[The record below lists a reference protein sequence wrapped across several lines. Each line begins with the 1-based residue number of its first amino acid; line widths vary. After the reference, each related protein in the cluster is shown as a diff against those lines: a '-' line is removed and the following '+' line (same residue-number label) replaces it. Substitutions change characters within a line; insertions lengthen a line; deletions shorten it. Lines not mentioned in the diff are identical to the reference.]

1 MRLSNRRKIPLY
13 NFINSSIWM
22 ILLGG
27 ICAFLL
33 ERYRFD
39 VLGAESF
46 LLIIIPVLILIV
58 YLLAGK
64 QIFEYESDGE
74 AVNFKNRSIIPF
86 VEKKVSDEFP
96 KYKVIDYDVVNVPLF
111 KRLYVTI
118 SSKKSHTTILKYEI
132 SYLTKQ
138 EIYDLK
144 RSLSKII
151 KNNKERVITN
161 LEK

>member
-1 MRLSNRRKIPLY
+1 
-13 NFINSSIWM
+13 M
-22 ILLGG
+22 ILVGG

-39 VLGAESF
+39 VLGSESF
-46 LLIIIPVLILIV
+46 LLIIVPILIIV
-58 YLLAGK
+58 LFILAGK

-74 AVNFKNRSIIPF
+74 AVNFKNRNIIPF
-86 VEKKVSDEFP
+86 IEKRVSDEFP

-111 KRLYVTI
+111 KRLYITI

-138 EIYDLK
+138 EVSDLK

-151 KNNKERVITN
+151 KNNKERGITN